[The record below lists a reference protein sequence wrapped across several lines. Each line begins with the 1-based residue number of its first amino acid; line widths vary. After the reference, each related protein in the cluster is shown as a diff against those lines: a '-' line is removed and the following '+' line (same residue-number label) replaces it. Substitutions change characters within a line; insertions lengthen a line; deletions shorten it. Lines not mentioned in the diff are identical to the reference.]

1 MNPLPIFAALT
12 IGKAVQMSVEAGNV
26 APLLVAPIAIA
37 VAAAYL

>member
-1 MNPLPIFAALT
+1 MNPLPIFAVLT
-12 IGKAVQMSVEAGNV
+12 IGKAIQLSAESGAI